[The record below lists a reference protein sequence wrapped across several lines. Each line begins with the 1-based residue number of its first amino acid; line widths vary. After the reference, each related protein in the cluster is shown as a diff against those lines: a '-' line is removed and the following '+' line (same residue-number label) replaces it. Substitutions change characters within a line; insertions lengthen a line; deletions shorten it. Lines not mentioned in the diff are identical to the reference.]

1 LTLETFFRKGKTMIT
16 RTNSVFFIAAVLAVV
31 ALPGLA
37 IGFSGSGSG
46 TDSDPYM
53 ITTVEQL
60 QEMEDDL
67 DASYVL
73 GNDIDASATA
83 SWNSGAGFVPVGNA
97 TNPFTGK
104 FDGRMFTITG
114 LYINRPTTDL
124 VGLFGSITEGA
135 VVQSVGL
142 AEVDITG
149 RINSG
154 PLVGAS
160 NGSTVCYCW
169 SSGNIRGSHNYQ
181 MRLGGLIG
189 ISSGANSYVYECFSS
204 VNVTATGG
212 AHQVGGLAGY
222 NGHGSIMSDCYATGD
237 VSGYLKVGGLV
248 GDNPYPE
255 GGYITRCYSTGRV
268 SGNGGGLVGYNFL
281 GGVTY
286 DSYWD
291 RETSGKTTSRGGSP
305 RSSEQMMQQATF
317 VNWDFVDV
325 WDIVEGETYPFLRC
339 SSTQSMEV
347 AVDIKP
353 GSCPNPLNFKSRG
366 ILPVAILGNEDF
378 DVEMID
384 IASVRLDGVTAVRSN
399 IEDVAGP
406 VVDGNECDCSE
417 AGSDGYADLTLKFKT
432 QDIAEALS
440 LITDDLEKDDV
451 LSLELTGSLVDGTPI
466 EGSDCIVIAGKIP
479 DWILSK
485 QADLNEDG
493 LVNGVD
499 FSMMARY
506 WLESSL

>member
-1 LTLETFFRKGKTMIT
+1 MERVFKGLLCCT
-16 RTNSVFFIAAVLAVV
+16 AVLFLTVFSTAF
-31 ALPGLA
+31 
-37 IGFSGSGSG
+37 GFSGSGSE
-46 TDSDPYM
+46 SDPYI

-60 QEMEDDL
+60 QEMQDEVS
-67 DASYVL
+67 ACYAL
-73 GNDIDASATA
+73 GNDIDASDTQ
-83 SWNSGAGFVPVGNA
+83 SWNSSAGFEPVGSA
-97 TNPFTGK
+97 TDPFTGK

-124 VGLFGSITEGA
+124 VGLFGSITDGA

-160 NGSTVCYCW
+160 SGATVCYCW

-189 ISSGANSYVYECFSS
+189 ISSGSDSYVYECFSS

-212 AHQVGGLAGY
+212 AHQIGGLAGY

-237 VSGYLKVGGLV
+237 VSGYWKVGGLV

-268 SGNGGGLVGYNFL
+268 AGMGGGLVGFNFL
-281 GGVTY
+281 SGVTY

-291 RETSGKTTSRGGSP
+291 KETSGKNSSYGGTGKTTA
-305 RSSEQMMQQATF
+305 EMMQQLTF

-325 WDIVEGETYPFLRC
+325 WGIAENETYPSLRVF
-339 SSTQSMEV
+339 TTPYMEV

-353 GSCPNPLNFKSRG
+353 GSCPNPLNLKSNG
-366 ILPVAILGNEDF
+366 VLPVAILGSEAF
-378 DVEMID
+378 DVSTID
-384 IASVRLDGVTAVRSN
+384 IASIRLAGVAPARSN
-399 IEDVAGP
+399 YEDVASP
-406 VVDGNECDCSE
+406 VVDGNECACSTE
-417 AGSDGYADLTLKFKT
+417 GPDGYVDLTLKFKT
-432 QDIAEALS
+432 QDIVAELATEPADLYKGNT
-440 LITDDLEKDDV
+440 LILT
-451 LSLELTGSLVDGTPI
+451 LTGNLIDGTVVDGTDCVVIVGKVPTSI
-466 EGSDCIVIAGKIP
+466 AAKGSDVNQDGIVNIK
-479 DWILSK
+479 
-485 QADLNEDG
+485 
-493 LVNGVD
+493 D
-499 FSMMARY
+499 FARMTEY
-506 WLESSL
+506 WLEHTYGRR